1 MSVVPLDPR
10 WVRGSHGRLPE
21 DPEDGPLLLTSDAGL
36 GRETVAATDVHDL
49 VLGAAGVRVAETVAA
64 TVPGAVP
71 AAVPAT

>member
-1 MSVVPLDPR
+1 M
-10 WVRGSHGRLPE
+10 
-21 DPEDGPLLLTSDAGL
+21 SDAGL